1 MPPQRTS
8 AAFCDGHKSPP
19 RAFVTSP
26 GGRETQLRGASDGGN
41 SLPGTFRPGADP
53 KGLPGPRPRVTLFGF
68 FTAARR
74 CALASFGAPLCFAH
88 AAPRGAVDHRPCL
101 AAFFLSKLT
110 LVRHTFPPRFGLTR
124 FASSSSWS
132 PGAFVHL
139 SKVSLAPGG
148 RRQHLPTPG
157 SWVALRLATRCAAL
171 EEGGGLVPLFDAFT
185 VTSTVI
191 ISACS
196 RCAPGAHH
204 GIFPLRSARHLA

>member
-88 AAPRGAVDHRPCL
+88 AAPRGTVDHRPCL

-110 LVRHTFPPRFGLTR
+110 LSPQIRAHTIRFQFFLVTGCLCSSFESAIGTRRAPTTLANSRLMGSAPSRDEVRR
-124 FASSSSWS
+124 
-132 PGAFVHL
+132 V
-139 SKVSLAPGG
+139 GG
-148 RRQHLPTPG
+148 G
-157 SWVALRLATRCAAL
+157 
-171 EEGGGLVPLFDAFT
+171 GGGLVPLFDAFT